1 MPGKSHSRGPLR
13 GIAVLAFLPGVAER
27 MRTMPRLLFAVLVTF
42 ALAGCSALETPGAAR
57 YFSNHPGGL
66 PFLKIGSG
74 MRGPTLA
81 VLEPDGTWS
90 KPRVMKPV
98 RADQPP
104 ISTTPGLAAL
114 VENAHRID
122 DYVFLEF
129 KPDAKLHDRPL
140 PSRYFLLP
148 GGFAYPSQ
156 PPGR

>member
-1 MPGKSHSRGPLR
+1 
-13 GIAVLAFLPGVAER
+13 
-27 MRTMPRLLFAVLVTF
+27 MRFLFAAILGL
-42 ALAGCSALETPGAAR
+42 ALAGCSALEMPGSAR
-57 YFSNHPGGL
+57 YFSNQPGGL
-66 PFLKIGSG
+66 PFLKIGASPG
-74 MRGPTLA
+74 GPTLA
-81 VLEPDGTWS
+81 VMNPDGSWS

-129 KPDAKLHDRPL
+129 KPDAQLHGRPL

>member
-1 MPGKSHSRGPLR
+1 
-13 GIAVLAFLPGVAER
+13 
-27 MRTMPRLLFAVLVTF
+27 MPRLLFAALVIL
-42 ALAGCSALETPGAAR
+42 ALAGCSALETPGSAQ
-57 YFSNHPGGL
+57 YFSNQPGGL
-66 PFLKIGSG
+66 PFLKVGSSMG
-74 MRGPTLA
+74 GPTLA
-81 VLEPDGTWS
+81 VLKPDGAWS

-98 RADQPP
+98 RTDEPP
-104 ISTTPGLAAL
+104 LSTTPGLAAL

-129 KPDAKLHDRPL
+129 KRDAQLHGRPL